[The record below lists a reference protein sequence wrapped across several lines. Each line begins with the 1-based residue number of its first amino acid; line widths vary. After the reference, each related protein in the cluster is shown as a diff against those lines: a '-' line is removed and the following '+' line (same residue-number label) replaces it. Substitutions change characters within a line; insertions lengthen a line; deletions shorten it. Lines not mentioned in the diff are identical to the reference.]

1 MICHTRCVI
10 AHDNQRQTIDNLLLF
25 KGKKNGLQ
33 IADAAENQQIRGPK
47 MNLRRSLCL
56 SAFLIGTGGLLAGC
70 GGGSS
75 GSGDDTTTISG
86 TVYASAVSGARVTVR
101 TTAGDTI
108 AGPVT
113 SGDDGSYTIEVPND
127 RLSGPLVIEAQGGTY
142 TDEATG
148 LEVSDAGSLTAY
160 VMGKELSTKPKV
172 GLTPGSTILEM
183 LVTEHGKTLQEAE
196 ETFETAFG
204 YTPDST
210 ILPAATGEEPQQR
223 AVLRAGAF
231 SQLNMDLGLRAAD
244 QFELLKAIARDL
256 SDGTADGSD
265 SGGPVDIGSTGK
277 RLPADPQNRFA
288 RALAGFFS
296 STNNPTGLTADKIG
310 SIPQGNVVL
319 TDSYRIERTSV
330 MEPTEGKSTC
340 TLAITNK
347 TDGTPA
353 TGLAISLM
361 PMMNMAMHKHSTP
374 VDGCVEQTDPAGT
387 YRCTVYYLMASKM
400 MNGMSMGF
408 WDMKVMIGGMDGE
421 EAHFYPDVKMAM
433 GGDTVKAVL
442 LGQNDRIAGMGGT
455 SENRKYFL
463 FNDGITG
470 TTGNH
475 TFNLFIATK
484 ENMMSYPAVS
494 VGTVLKDENGN
505 DWTVDSMSVEVSTDR
520 TNWIAATDNGGGHW
534 SAAGITGLTDGSR
547 GTLYVRLTVN
557 DEQKT
562 DDGNAPDGVA
572 DNAVFEVTPG
582 GSSMSMGM

>member
-1 MICHTRCVI
+1 
-10 AHDNQRQTIDNLLLF
+10 
-25 KGKKNGLQ
+25 
-33 IADAAENQQIRGPK
+33 

-75 GSGDDTTTISG
+75 GSGDDTTAISG

-113 SGDDGSYTIEVPND
+113 SGDDGSYTIEVPNN
-127 RLSGPLVIEAQGGTY
+127 RLSGALIIEAEGGTY

-148 LEVSDAGSLTAY
+148 LQVSDAGNLTAY
-160 VMGKELSTKPKV
+160 VMGEELSTKPKV

-196 ETFETAFG
+196 EIFETAFG

-210 ILPAATGEEPQQR
+210 ILPAATGEEPQRR

-231 SQLNMDLGLRAAD
+231 SQLNMDLGLQAAD

-265 SGGPVDIGSTGK
+265 SSGPVYIGSTGK
-277 RLPADPQNRFA
+277 QLPADPQNRFA
-288 RALAGFFS
+288 RALVGFFS
-296 STNNPTGLTADKIG
+296 STNNPTDLTADKIG

-319 TDSYRIERTSV
+319 TDSYKVVRTP
-330 MEPTEGKSTC
+330 MMGPTEGKSIC
-340 TLAITNK
+340 TLTITNK
-347 TDGTPA
+347 TNGTPA

-374 VDGCVEQTDPAGT
+374 VDGCMETDSAGT

-408 WDMKVMIGGMDGE
+408 WDMKIMIGGMDGE

-442 LGQNDRIAGMGGT
+442 LGQNDRIAGMSSMGATQDGDMT
-455 SENRKYFL
+455 AGHPMMSAMDMGDSTMPEKRKYFL
-463 FNDGITG
+463 FNDGISG
-470 TTGNH
+470 TTDNH

-494 VGTVLKDENGN
+494 VGAVLKDENGN
-505 DWTVDSMSVEVSTDR
+505 DWTVNSVSVEVSTDQ
-520 TNWIAATDNGGGHW
+520 TNWIAATDDGGGHW
-534 SAAGITGLTDGSR
+534 SAAGITGLTDGAQ
-547 GTLYVRLTVN
+547 GTLYVRLIV
-557 DEQKT
+557 DGEQKT
-562 DDGNAPDGVA
+562 DDGNAPDGTA
-572 DNAVFEVTPG
+572 DNAMFKVTPG

>member
-1 MICHTRCVI
+1 
-10 AHDNQRQTIDNLLLF
+10 
-25 KGKKNGLQ
+25 
-33 IADAAENQQIRGPK
+33 

-75 GSGDDTTTISG
+75 GSGDATTAISG

-113 SGDDGSYTIEVPND
+113 SGDDGSYTIQVPND
-127 RLSGPLVIEAQGGTY
+127 RLSGALIIKAQGGTY

-148 LEVSDAGSLTAY
+148 LQVSDAGSLTAY
-160 VMGKELSTKPKV
+160 VMGEELSTKPKV
-172 GLTPGSTILEM
+172 ALTPGSTILEM
-183 LVTEHGKTLQEAE
+183 LVTEHGKTLREAE
-196 ETFETAFG
+196 EIFATAFG

-210 ILPAATGEEPQQR
+210 ILPAATGDEPQQR

-231 SQLNMDLGLRAAD
+231 SRLNMDLGLLAAD

-265 SGGPVDIGSTGK
+265 SSGPVAIGTTGK

-288 RALAGFFS
+288 RALAGFFAS
-296 STNNPTGLTADKIG
+296 ANSPTDLTADKIG
-310 SIPQGNVVL
+310 PIPQGNVVL
-319 TDSYRIERTSV
+319 TDSYRIERTS
-330 MEPTEGKSTC
+330 MMGPTEGKSTC

-353 TGLAISLM
+353 TGLTISLM
-361 PMMNMAMHKHSTP
+361 PVMNMAMHNHSTP

-442 LGQNDRIAGMGGT
+442 LGQNDRIAGMNSMSMNQGGGMEEGHQMQMSAMDMGDDT
-455 SENRKYFL
+455 TPENRKYYL

-505 DWTVDSMSVEVSTDR
+505 DWTVNSMSVEVSTDQ
-520 TNWIAATDNGGGHW
+520 TNWIAATDKGGGHW
-534 SAAGITGLTDGSR
+534 SAAGVTGLTDGSR
-547 GTLYVRLTVN
+547 GTLYVRLIVEG
-557 DEQKT
+557 EQKT